1 MSSVWGNAVLISPAG
16 LLRDR
21 GFRRGRLHPP
31 RDKQGCRKV
40 SAVGLVHACL
50 PASHG
55 CGSPLFPGW
64 QTHCSGVCPICT
76 WDVPLCWCVTPSNFS
91 LTRTL
96 VIGLVP
102 PPPTPDKPGVSHF
115 EILHLRASAKIFS
128 LNKFNSQTILGTRC
142 C

>member
-1 MSSVWGNAVLISPAG
+1 MGQCGAHLSCWVIKRQGIQERPSAPSQGQAG
-16 LLRDR
+16 VQK
-21 GFRRGRLHPP
+21 GQCCG
-31 RDKQGCRKV
+31 
-40 SAVGLVHACL
+40 SVHACL

-55 CGSPLFPGW
+55 CGSPLFAGR

-76 WDVPLCWCVTPSNFS
+76 WDVPLCWCVTPSTFS

-96 VIGLVP
+96 LTGLVP
-102 PPPTPDKPGVSHF
+102 PPPAPDKPGGSHF

-128 LNKFNSQTILGTRC
+128 LNKFNSQIILGTRC